1 MEGNVAVL
9 EETETTSSTDELSF
23 DNWYQQV
30 VDFTPPTRGEIRD
43 GTLVDVTEYGIR
55 VDVGGKSEGV
65 LASKELER
73 MSKDDLAEL
82 EVGEQLQVYVVNP
95 LDRDGNTIVSLT
107 KAAEEMDWRR
117 MASICDTDE
126 LVEGEVVGYNK
137 GGLLIQISHLRGFVP
152 GSLVDNQGRD
162 IGNGSTPEE
171 RWGSMRGELIK
182 AKVIEVER
190 SRNRLVLSE
199 RGAMREYRKLAQEK
213 LLQEL
218 REGEIRTGRV
228 ASLARFGAFVDLG
241 GADGL
246 VHLSELSWKH
256 VTHPREVLSVGDEV
270 EVYVLNVDRERRRIG
285 LSLKRLEPDP
295 WWSIEEKCHE
305 GMLLEAIITRL
316 TNFGAFARVD
326 SLGGVEGL
334 VHISELS
341 EEHIE
346 HPREIVAEGE
356 LVTLRVLRVDA
367 QQRRLGL
374 SLSQVSSDEYMEQD
388 WIGAKL
394 DTSESE

>member
-1 MEGNVAVL
+1 MEDNVAVL
-9 EETETTSSTDELSF
+9 EESTPSMDELSF
-23 DNWYQQV
+23 DNWFQQV
-30 VDFTPPTRGEIRD
+30 IDFTPPTRGEIRD
-43 GTLVDVTEYGIR
+43 GTVVDVTEYGIR

-65 LASKELER
+65 LESKELER
-73 MSKDDLAEL
+73 MTEDDLAEL
-82 EVGEQLQVYVVNP
+82 QVGEQLQVYVVNP
-95 LDRDGNTIVSLT
+95 LDRDGNTIVSLSR
-107 KAAEEMDWRR
+107 AEEEMEWRHIE
-117 MASICDTDE
+117 SLCDTDE
-126 LVEGEVVGYNK
+126 LVEGEVVGFNK
-137 GGLLIQISHLRGFVP
+137 GGLLVQIGHLRGFVP

-162 IGNGSTPEE
+162 IGNGATPEE
-171 RWGSMRGELIK
+171 RWGSMRGEVLK

-190 SRNRLVLSE
+190 ARNRLVLSE
-199 RGAMREYRKLAQEK
+199 RGAMREYRKQAKER

-256 VTHPREVLSVGDEV
+256 VTHPREVLSVGEEV
-270 EVYVLNVDRERRRIG
+270 EAYVLNVDRERRRIG
-285 LSLKRLEPDP
+285 LSLKRLESDP

-305 GMLLEAIITRL
+305 GMLLEAYVTRL

-341 EEHIE
+341 DEHIE
-346 HPREIVAEGE
+346 HPREVVAEGE

-374 SLSQVSSDEYMEQD
+374 SLRQVSSDEFMEQD

-394 DTSESE
+394 ETTESD